1 MRKVQI
7 ITDTCCDLTPEL
19 LERYGIDYA
28 RMNTVYEG
36 KESPAELSWTAS
48 EVHQFYENIRNGGRY
63 TTTQVP
69 VEEYDRV
76 FRKYLEQ
83 DCDIVYIACST
94 KQSGSVNTA
103 KVLAK
108 KLEEEFKGAKIL
120 CMDSNRSA
128 FGEGI
133 LAMEAAKLASAGKDA
148 ETVYSEIWK
157 IRNTS
162 LEFCAVHT
170 LEYLRRAGRVK
181 ASAAFFGNLFGVKPI
196 IIADAEGNQAA
207 YKKVKGR
214 EASITELVNLLKEK
228 IRKPEEQTVYLAHAD
243 CKQEEVSALKERI
256 QKEIPCK
263 DVYICSIGPI
273 IGATTGPD
281 AIAVFALGEEVT
293 FVGGEK

>member
-19 LERYGIDYA
+19 MEQYGIDYA

-36 KESPAELSWTAS
+36 KESPAELSWTPT
-48 EVHQFYENIRNGGRY
+48 EVHEFYENIRKGGRY

-69 VEEYDRV
+69 VEEYDRI

-83 DCDIVYIACST
+83 GSDIVYIACST

-108 KLEEEFKGAKIL
+108 KLEAEYEGAKIL
-120 CMDSNRSA
+120 CMDSMRSA
-128 FGEGI
+128 IGEGL
-133 LAMEAAKLASAGKDA
+133 LAIEAAKLSAAGQGA
-148 ETVYSEIWK
+148 EEIYSAIEK
-157 IRNTS
+157 IRNTA

-170 LEYLRRAGRVK
+170 LEYLHRAGRVK
-181 ASAAFFGNLFGVKPI
+181 GSAAFFGNLFGVKPI

-214 EASITELVNLLKEK
+214 DASITEIVNLLKEK
-228 IRKPEEQTVYLAHAD
+228 IRKPEEQTVFLAHAD
-243 CKQEEVSALKERI
+243 CKPEEVSALKERI

-263 DVYICSIGPI
+263 DIYVCYIGPI
-273 IGATTGPD
+273 IGASVGPD
-281 AIAVFALGEEVT
+281 AISVFALGEEVT

>member
-69 VEEYDRV
+69 VEEYDRI

-83 DCDIVYIACST
+83 DFDIVYIACST

-181 ASAAFFGNLFGVKPI
+181 GSAAFFGNLFGVKPI

>member
-7 ITDTCCDLTPEL
+7 ITDTCSDLTPEL
-19 LERYGIDYA
+19 MERYGIDYA
-28 RMNTVYEG
+28 RMNTVFEG

-48 EVHQFYENIRNGGRY
+48 EIHEFYETIRKGGRY

-83 DCDIVYIACST
+83 GLDIVYIACST

-108 KLEEEFKGAKIL
+108 KLEAEYEGAKVL

-128 FGEGI
+128 VGEGL
-133 LAMEAAKLASAGKDA
+133 LAMEAAKLAAAGQGAEEVYDA
-148 ETVYSEIWK
+148 IWK
-157 IRNTS
+157 IRNTA

-170 LEYLRRAGRVK
+170 LEYLHRAGRVK
-181 ASAAFFGNLFGVKPI
+181 GSAAFFGNLFGVKPI

-214 EASITELVNLLKEK
+214 KASIDEIVNLLKEK
-228 IRKPEEQTVYLAHAD
+228 IRKPEEQTVFLAHAD
-243 CKQEEVSALKERI
+243 CAPEEVSALKEKI
-256 QKEIPCK
+256 QQEIPCK
-263 DVYICSIGPI
+263 DIYVCSIGPI
-273 IGATTGPD
+273 IGASVGPD
-281 AIAVFALGEEVT
+281 AISVFALGEEVT